1 MTCDELLRQLC
12 DYADGALPEALCGE
26 LQGHLAGCAPCQGLQ
41 DDLAALAR
49 LCRRVEPPRL
59 PEDLRRR
66 LAERLGGTTA

>member
-12 DYADGALPEALCGE
+12 DYADGVLPESLCEE
-26 LQGHLAGCAPCQGLQ
+26 LQRHAAGCGPCQGLQ

-49 LCRRVEPPRL
+49 LCRYAEPPRL

-66 LAERLGGTTA
+66 LAERLSQTTA